1 MFLKVKP
8 LSKLPAGTRVF
19 IDANIFI
26 YHFTGASQECREFLA
41 RCEHG
46 EVFGA
51 TGVFI
56 LLEVLHRLMMIEAEA
71 KKLVTPG
78 GVAKKLKEKPEIV
91 KRLKDYQAHADAILE
106 MGVEILPLDVESVA
120 MSGRY
125 RRKHGLLV
133 NDSVTVALA
142 LSQGISTLASADR
155 DFERVRELAVY
166 KPMDVAVQAAGGK
179 NQ

>member
-1 MFLKVKP
+1 MRAKP
-8 LSKLPAGTRVF
+8 LSKLSTGTRVF

-56 LLEVLHRLMMIEAEA
+56 LLEVLHRLMMIEAQA

-78 GVAKKLKEKPEIV
+78 SVAKKLKEKPEIV
-91 KRLKDYQAHADAILE
+91 KHLKDYQAHADAILE
-106 MGVEILPLDVESVA
+106 MGLEVLPLDMESIV
-120 MSGRY
+120 MSEHY
-125 RRKHGLLV
+125 RQKHGLLV
-133 NDSVTVALA
+133 NDSVTVALT
-142 LSQGISTLASADR
+142 LSQGISALASADR
-155 DFERVRELAVY
+155 DFERVKELTIY
-166 KPMDVAVQAAGGK
+166 KPMDVAVQTSESER
-179 NQ
+179 